1 VKLEKMRY
9 KQDANIVC
17 EIHKDNLAG
26 QMIAPLLTFTFVEN
40 AFKYG
45 LRKRDD
51 GFIKMMISVNDNNFY
66 FSVVNDKRRMEK
78 ITRLGGIGI
87 ENARKRLQLLYPYRH
102 TLSISDMDQAF
113 SVELTIN
120 LK

>member
-1 VKLEKMRY
+1 
-9 KQDANIVC
+9 
-17 EIHKDNLAG
+17 
-26 QMIAPLLTFTFVEN
+26 TFTFVEN

-51 GFIKMMISVNDNNFY
+51 GFIKMMISVNGNNFY